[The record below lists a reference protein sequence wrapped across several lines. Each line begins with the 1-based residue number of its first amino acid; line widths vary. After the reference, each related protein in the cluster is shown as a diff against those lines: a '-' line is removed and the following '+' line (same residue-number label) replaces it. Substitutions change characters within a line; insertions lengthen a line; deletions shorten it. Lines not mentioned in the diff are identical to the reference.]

1 MDTGEWEDEEAE
13 GPDMGDVD
21 FRWDSLKISISTSSN
36 DDSVRLRILVRLLK
50 LMEAI
55 FLSYL
60 RYLSV
65 LWLPK
70 ILFIVVN
77 I

>member
-36 DDSVRLRILVRLLK
+36 DDIVRILVRFLK

>member
-21 FRWDSLKISISTSSN
+21 FRWDSLKISVSTSSN
-36 DDSVRLRILVRLLK
+36 DDIVRILVRFLK

>member
-21 FRWDSLKISISTSSN
+21 FRWDSLKISVSRSSN
-36 DDSVRLRILVRLLK
+36 DDIVRILVRFLK

>member
-21 FRWDSLKISISTSSN
+21 FRWDSLKISVSTSSN
-36 DDSVRLRILVRLLK
+36 DDIVRILVRFLK

-55 FLSYL
+55 FLFYL

>member
-21 FRWDSLKISISTSSN
+21 FRWDSLKISVSTSSN
-36 DDSVRLRILVRLLK
+36 DDIVRILVRFLK

-65 LWLPK
+65 LRIPK